1 MSKTFPIYVLNDL
14 IQVANKKFFGFIW
27 KEKDMIKRLASID
40 DTDYGGLKML
50 DLESMILA
58 QRTMC
63 LKRYVEDYASSW
75 RFSWVLL

>member
-1 MSKTFPIYVLNDL
+1 
-14 IQVANKKFFGFIW
+14 
-27 KEKDMIKRLASID
+27 MIKRLASID
-40 DTDYGGLKML
+40 DTEYGGLKML

>member
-1 MSKTFPIYVLNDL
+1 MSKTFPIHVLNDL
-14 IQVANKKFFGFIW
+14 IQVANKTFFGFIW

-40 DTDYGGLKML
+40 DTEYGGLKML
-50 DLESMILA
+50 DLEYMILA

-75 RFSWVLL
+75 GFS